1 MMALRICSALSSS
14 NIISSAPINAP
25 HLNLAQI
32 HKEPSL
38 IASKCTVSRRKLDLS
53 LVAVALA
60 GSLLNIGDAI
70 AEQGQDLANELD
82 RYTDSE
88 EGFTLLKPHSWNKV
102 EKAGANVLFE
112 EGGNNIGV
120 VVTPVRLSK
129 LSDFGTPQF
138 VADKLIQAEK
148 RKESTNDARLIEFK
162 ERSGQGGLEVYEFE
176 YEVDSSRGGLK
187 KIFSAA
193 FVASKKLYLLNIAHS
208 DKPENPID
216 AHTRLMLESVLHSF
230 DLAPSA

>member
-1 MMALRICSALSSS
+1 MALRICSALSS
-14 NIISSAPINAP
+14 NKIISSTHINRAR
-25 HLNLAQI
+25 I
-32 HKEPSL
+32 HEEPLL
-38 IASKCTVSRRKLDLS
+38 ISHCTATRRKLNLS
-53 LVAVALA
+53 LVAIAVF
-60 GSLLNIGDAI
+60 GSLLKIGDSI
-70 AEQGQDLANELD
+70 AEEGKADANELE

-112 EGGNNIGV
+112 EVNKGGNNIGV
-120 VVTPVRLSK
+120 VVSPVRLAK

-138 VADKLIQAEK
+138 VASKLISAEK
-148 RKESTNDARLIEFK
+148 RKESTNDATLIDFR
-162 ERSGQGGLEVYEFE
+162 ERKGQGCSEVYEFE

-208 DKPENPID
+208 DKPEDPID
-216 AHTRLMLESVLHSF
+216 AHTRLMLEKVLHSF
-230 DLAPSA
+230 DLAP

>member
-1 MMALRICSALSSS
+1 MMITTSTSGGDGFTHLLGSLEQQNHLFHTHQSSS
-14 NIISSAPINAP
+14 NSRRAIVDFALHSNQEEAELIISRNR
-25 HLNLAQI
+25 
-32 HKEPSL
+32 
-38 IASKCTVSRRKLDLS
+38 VF
-53 LVAVALA
+53 
-60 GSLLNIGDAI
+60 GSLLKIGDSI
-70 AEQGQDLANELD
+70 AEEGKADANELE

-112 EGGNNIGV
+112 EVNKGG
-120 VVTPVRLSK
+120 PVRLAK

-138 VADKLIQAEK
+138 VASKLISAEK
-148 RKESTNDARLIEFK
+148 RKESTNDATLIDFR
-162 ERSGQGGLEVYEFE
+162 ERKGQGGSEVYEFE

-208 DKPENPID
+208 DKPEDPID
-216 AHTRLMLESVLHSF
+216 AHTRLMLEKVLHSF
-230 DLAPSA
+230 DLAP